1 MCVCVRALT
10 CTCLCA
16 HIFTVTLAQSGR
28 KIGAFCTVSNQ
39 NWSFFSSRKTSLII
53 ITSNNTNLTHPEFS
67 ESAGNSLPPTTNR
80 STIFK
85 ECKTTHNNSTKRSNL
100 YRRTTTHTNIHI
112 ALFVKS
118 NFRRKDS
125 ICITAT
131 ACEVPFTTWVHNI
144 TDY

>member
-1 MCVCVRALT
+1 MSVCTHSGSHT
-10 CTCLCA
+10 CTIREKTWSIL
-16 HIFTVTLAQSGR
+16 HSQQS
-28 KIGAFCTVSNQ
+28 KLEL
-39 NWSFFSSRKTSLII
+39 FFSRKTSLII

-67 ESAGNSLPPTTNR
+67 ESAGNSLPPTTDR

-85 ECKTTHNNSTKRSNL
+85 ERKTTHNNSTKRSNL

-118 NFRRKDS
+118 NFRRKDRI

-131 ACEVPFTTWVHNI
+131 ACEVPFTTWVHDI